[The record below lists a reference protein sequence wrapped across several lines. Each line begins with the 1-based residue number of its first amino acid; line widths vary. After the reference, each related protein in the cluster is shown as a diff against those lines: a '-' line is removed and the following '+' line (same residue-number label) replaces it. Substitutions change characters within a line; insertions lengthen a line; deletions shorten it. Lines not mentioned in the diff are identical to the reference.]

1 MPPNSANQPATKRV
15 LVLGATGTIG
25 RAVVAS
31 AMRHGYDTA
40 CVIRPGAKADAVWP
54 DVRPADVTALQSLA
68 QDGFRSEHFDV
79 VISCL
84 ASRNGQAADAWAI
97 DYQAQMNVLSAALAH
112 GVEHFILLSAICV
125 QRPMLPFQ
133 HAKLAF
139 EKALVKSGL
148 TYSIVRPTAFFKS
161 LSGQVDRVQQGKPF
175 LLFGDGQLTAC
186 KPISD
191 DDLADFLCGCI
202 GDSTHHN
209 RILPI
214 GGPGEGMTPLQ
225 QGQMLF
231 DLLGKPAHFRH
242 VPVGFLR
249 TIHGALR
256 LAGFLIPAA
265 ARKAELARI
274 GLYYATESMLVWDE
288 AKGQYD
294 EAATPST
301 GTQILRDHYKA
312 LLIGERQMERGEH
325 SVF

>member
-1 MPPNSANQPATKRV
+1 MPDTSIEQTDTKKV
-15 LVLGATGTIG
+15 LLLGATGTIG
-25 RAVVAS
+25 RAVA
-31 AMRHGYDTA
+31 AAALRHGYQLT
-40 CVIRPGAKADAVWP
+40 CIVRPSALADNLGP
-54 DVRPADVTALQSLA
+54 DVRHADVTSSMSLM
-68 QDGFRSEHFDV
+68 QDGFRGDAFDV

-97 DYQAQMNVLSAALAH
+97 DYQAQCNALAAAKAH
-112 GVEHFILLSAICV
+112 GVRHFILLSAICV

-139 EKALVKSGL
+139 EAALRDSGL

-161 LSGQVDRVQQGKPF
+161 LSGQLDRIRQGKPF
-175 LLFGDGQLTAC
+175 MMFGDGQLTAC

-202 GDSTHHN
+202 TQRERHN
-209 RILPI
+209 QILPI
-214 GGPGEGMTPLQ
+214 GGPGPAITPLE

-231 DLLGKPAHFRH
+231 DLLGQPTKFRF

-249 TIHGALR
+249 TLERGLNAL
-256 LAGFLIPAA
+256 GHVVPAA

-274 GLYYATESMLVWDE
+274 GLYYSTESMLVWNE
-288 AKGQYD
+288 STGRYD
-294 EAATPST
+294 AWATPST
-301 GTQILRDHYKA
+301 GVQTLWDHYEA
-312 LLIGERQMERGEH
+312 ILNGRRPVERGDH